1 MHIDFTGT
9 KSNMK
14 RPEGTIFRANIE
26 YKSFSEIERK
36 ALRREGEGEMG
47 DKRGEGGGSLMGWRG
62 R

>member
-47 DKRGEGGGSLMGWRG
+47 DKRGEGGGV
-62 R
+62 